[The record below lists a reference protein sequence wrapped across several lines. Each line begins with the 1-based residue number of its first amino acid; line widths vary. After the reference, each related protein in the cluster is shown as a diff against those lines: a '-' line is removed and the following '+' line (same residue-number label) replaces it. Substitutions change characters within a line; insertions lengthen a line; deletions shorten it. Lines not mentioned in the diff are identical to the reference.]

1 MYNTADLRSDDGGFN
16 IKLIMKVFKF
26 VLWFIVI
33 LTMAVS
39 IAFWTVV
46 TFAMLI
52 RLIFFTSE
60 FNGECVLMFTVLP
73 MLLYSL
79 YMWPK
84 KYSRDLI
91 NNIKR

>member
-1 MYNTADLRSDDGGFN
+1 
-16 IKLIMKVFKF
+16 MKVFKYI
-26 VLWFIVI
+26 LWLIVI

-46 TFAMLI
+46 TFAMLV

-60 FNGECVLMFTVLP
+60 FNDECVLMFTVLP

-84 KYSRDLI
+84 RYSRDLI